1 MGTSALERMA
11 ASMGLLGAFI
21 ALVVVLV
28 LAAFLLGLIFRIVAG
43 YFPSIPRAIG
53 VVLLTAV
60 VAFAASIVGKLF
72 VPPNLVDWVALGIAL
87 LAGAGW
93 VNYQL
98 LSSNGQRVGYHKALL
113 VQLIFLGVC
122 LLLWMAFAAST
133 VAVSAVP

>member
-11 ASMGLLGAFI
+11 ANMGLLGAFI
-21 ALVVVLV
+21 ALVVMVV
-28 LAAFLLGLIFRIVAG
+28 AAAFLLGLIFRIVVG

-60 VAFAASIVGKLF
+60 VAIAASIVGRL
-72 VPPNLVDWVALGIAL
+72 VLSSDLVDWVALGIAL

-93 VNYQL
+93 VDYQL
-98 LSSNGQRVGYHKALL
+98 LAGNGSRVGYHKALL
-113 VQLIFLGVC
+113 VQLIFLAVC

-133 VAVSAVP
+133 VAVSAVH

>member
-28 LAAFLLGLIFRIVAG
+28 LAAFLLGLIFRIVVG